1 MSPTTPRAPRPSS
14 PIAQVDAFATGP
26 FSGNPAAV
34 CRLSSPRPDH
44 WLQSVAAEMN
54 LSETAFLLPVL
65 RSTGS
70 DEARFG
76 LRWFT
81 PATEVELCGH
91 ATLASAHVLWESGRV
106 PAGEAIRFDTASG
119 VLTCVRDEARA
130 EEGAAGAGTL
140 IWMDFPAQPAT
151 EPAGD
156 ERRALEAALARVL
169 GAPPVRIGRSR
180 FDLLVELDSEE
191 TVRGLA
197 PDMAGLA
204 AVDARGV
211 IVTAAGSRGAEHDFV
226 SRFFAPRVGVPEDP
240 VTGSAHCCLAPW
252 WTQRLGRERLTGYQ
266 ASRRGGV
273 VRTELRGARVRLGG
287 AAVTVFT
294 GELSI

>member
-1 MSPTTPRAPRPSS
+1 MTPITKAAQRPSI

-26 FSGNPAAV
+26 FTGNPAAV
-34 CRLSSPRPDH
+34 CQLSSPRPDH

-54 LSETAFLLPVL
+54 LSETAFLLPA
-65 RSTGS
+65 GDG

-91 ATLASAHVLWESGRV
+91 ATLASAHVLWDIGRV

-119 VLTCVRDEARA
+119 VLTCVRDEAPPA
-130 EEGAAGAGTL
+130 DGAGSGGPL
-140 IWMDFPAQPAT
+140 VWMDFPAQPAT
-151 EPAGD
+151 ELAGD
-156 ERRALEAALARVL
+156 ERRALGAELTRVL
-169 GAPPVRIGRSR
+169 GAAPVRIGRSR
-180 FDLLVELDSEE
+180 FDLLVELDTEK

-211 IVTAAGSRGAEHDFV
+211 IVTASGPGGEGHDFV

-252 WTQRLGRERLTGYQ
+252 WTERLGRERLTGYQ

-273 VRTELRGARVRLGG
+273 VRTELRRTRVRLGG

-294 GELSI
+294 GELSA